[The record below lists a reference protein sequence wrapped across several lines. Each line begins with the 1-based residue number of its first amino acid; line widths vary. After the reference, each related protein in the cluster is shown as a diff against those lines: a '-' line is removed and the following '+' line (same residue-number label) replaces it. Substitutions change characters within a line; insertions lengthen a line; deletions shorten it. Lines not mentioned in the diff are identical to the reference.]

1 MSFSHLLV
9 QDLGAV
15 RRITLN
21 RPEKL
26 NALNRATIDE
36 LHAAFSAASAEVA
49 VRVVVLTGAGG
60 KAFVAGADIAELD
73 ALTPIQARDLS
84 RHGQSL
90 MLRIERLGK
99 PVIAMINGF
108 ALGGGMEL
116 ALACHLR
123 IVAETARLGLPEVTL
138 GLVPGFGGTQR
149 LARLAGS
156 GPTLELCL
164 LGQPIDAQRALALNL
179 VTRVF
184 PADTLEAET
193 MKLAEQLATA
203 APQALRGV
211 LDCVLLGGEAPLDSA
226 LEFETQ
232 AFAVVFSTE
241 DRKEGTSA
249 FLSRR
254 KPAFTGR

>member
-9 QDLGAV
+9 RDFGAV

-21 RPEKL
+21 RAEKL
-26 NALNRATIDE
+26 NALNRETVDE
-36 LHAAFSAASAEVA
+36 LHAAFAAAGADPA
-49 VRVVVLTGAGG
+49 VRVVVLAGAGG
-60 KAFVAGADIAELD
+60 KAFVAGADIAEMD
-73 ALTPIQARDLS
+73 ALSPIEARDFS
-84 RHGQSL
+84 RHGQAL

-99 PVIAMINGF
+99 PVIAMIHGF

-123 IVAETARLGLPEVTL
+123 TASESARFGQPEVNLGLI
-138 GLVPGFGGTQR
+138 PGFGGSQR
-149 LARLAGS
+149 LLRLAGR

-164 LGQPIDAQRALALNL
+164 LGQTIDAPRALALNL

-184 PADTLEAET
+184 PADALEAET
-193 MKLAEQLATA
+193 MKLAEQLATD

-211 LDCVLLGGEAPLDSA
+211 LDCVLLGGEAPLDAA

-249 FLSRR
+249 FLAKR
-254 KPAFTGR
+254 KPTFHGR